1 MTEKRRKHSPE
12 FKREAV
18 KLITHEGY
26 SIAEAARSLGLNENM
41 LGRWKR
47 EQELKQDHAF
57 PGNGN
62 QSGQEAEVRRLR
74 EENRRLKMER
84 EILKKA
90 AAFFAKEME

>member
-12 FKREAV
+12 FKHEAV
-18 KLITHEGY
+18 KLVTVEGY
-26 SIAEAARSLGLNENM
+26 TIAEAAKSLGLNANM

-47 EQELKQDHAF
+47 ELEAKQEHAF

-62 QSGQEAEVRRLR
+62 QSGQEAEMKRLK

-84 EILKKA
+84 DILKKA
-90 AAFFAKEME
+90 TAFFAKEMV